1 MAQEL
6 KTTVTELPDSRVR
19 VEVEVPPAEVS
30 RALESAAGRI
40 ARDMRFPGFRKG
52 KVPAP
57 VVIGRLGR
65 DAVLDEAVRDRLG
78 RWYTTAVR
86 DAQLAS
92 IGEPEISLGEL
103 PAEREPFTFS
113 FEIGVRPTA
122 TLGEWRGLE
131 VARREAAV
139 EEELIDRQIEQA
151 RERLARLEAVARAA
165 AQGDFL
171 VIDYSGSVD
180 GEPVEGAQ
188 ARAQLIEL
196 GGGNLIPG
204 FEEGLLGASAGD
216 QRTLELHFPDDYGS
230 PALAGQDASFEV
242 TVSEVREKVLPE
254 LDDDFALDAAGMDSL
269 AELREDLRTKL
280 LEADE
285 AAVAREFR
293 EAVIDAAADAA
304 QVTVP
309 EPLIEARAKEA
320 WEQRLHTLSHRGV
333 SKDGYLSIIGS
344 TEEQMLEGARPSAE
358 RALRAE
364 AVIAAIVAAEGIEP
378 SDEELL
384 AALERGVEPDES
396 GRVPDPAKLLTQLR
410 RSGRLEELRA
420 DVASDQAL
428 DRLVEAAVAI
438 SPERAAAR
446 EKLWTPG
453 T

>member
-65 DAVLDEAVRDRLG
+65 EAVLDEAVRDRLG

-122 TLGEWRGLE
+122 TLGQWRGLE
-131 VARREAAV
+131 VPRCEASV
-139 EEELIDRQIEQA
+139 EDELIDRQIEQA
-151 RERLARLEAVARAA
+151 RERLARLEPVERPA

-180 GEPVEGAQ
+180 GEPIEGAQ

-216 QRTLELHFPDDYGS
+216 QRTLALHFPEDYGS

-254 LDDDFALDAAGMDSL
+254 IDDDFALDAAGMDSL

-304 QVTVP
+304 TVTVP
-309 EPLIEARAKEA
+309 APLIEARAREA

-333 SKDGYLSIIGS
+333 SKDAYLSIIGS
-344 TEEQMLEGARPSAE
+344 TEEQMLADARPSAE

-364 AVIAAIVAAEGIEP
+364 AVIAAIVAAEAIEP
-378 SDEELL
+378 SDDELL
-384 AALERGVEPDES
+384 AALQSSVEPDES

-428 DRLVEAAVAI
+428 DRLVAAAVAI

-453 T
+453 S

>member
-92 IGEPEISLGEL
+92 IGEPDISIGEL
-103 PAEREPFTFS
+103 PGEREPFTFS

-131 VARREAAV
+131 VARREPVVAD
-139 EEELIDRQIEQA
+139 ELIERQLEQA
-151 RERLARLEAVARAA
+151 RERLARLEPVERAA

-180 GEPVEGAQ
+180 GEPIEGAQ

-204 FEEGLLGASAGD
+204 FEEGLLAASAGD
-216 QRTLELHFPDDYGS
+216 QRTLELHFPDDYGA
-230 PALAGQDASFEV
+230 PALAGQDAVFEV
-242 TVSEVREKVLPE
+242 TVSEVREKVLPD

-269 AELREDLRTKL
+269 VELREDLRTKL

-293 EAVIDAAADAA
+293 EAVIDAAAQAA
-304 QVTVP
+304 TVTVP
-309 EPLIEARAKEA
+309 EPLIAARAREA
-320 WEQRLHTLSHRGV
+320 WEQRLRTLTHRGV
-333 SKDGYLSIIGS
+333 SKEAYLSIVGS
-344 TEEQMLEGARPSAE
+344 TEEQMLEDARPSAE

-378 SDEELL
+378 TDDELL

-410 RSGRLEELRA
+410 RSGRLEDLRA

-428 DRLVEAAVAI
+428 ERLVEAAVAI

-453 T
+453 S

>member
-19 VEVEVPPAEVS
+19 VEVEVPPAEIT

-92 IGEPEISLGEL
+92 IGEPDISLGEL

-122 TLGEWRGLE
+122 TLGEWRGIE
-131 VARREAAV
+131 VPRREAAV
-139 EEELIDRQIEQA
+139 EEDLIDRQIEQA
-151 RERLARLEAVARAA
+151 RERLARLEPVERAA

-180 GEPVEGAQ
+180 GEPIEGAQ

-216 QRTLELHFPDDYGS
+216 QRTLELHFPEDYGS

-242 TVSEVREKVLPE
+242 TVSEVREKVLPD

-285 AAVAREFR
+285 AAVEREFR

-309 EPLIEARAKEA
+309 EPLIEARAREA

-333 SKDGYLSIIGS
+333 SKETYLSVIGS

-378 SDEELL
+378 TDDELL
-384 AALERGVEPDES
+384 ATLERGVEPDES